1 MSKKDSQDYTDS
13 QLSFF
18 MEEAI
23 AQARLAE
30 KDGDVPI
37 GAVMVRQ
44 GQIIARGKNTR
55 ERTGDATGHAEIAAI
70 REACR
75 VTGSW
80 RLNDCDLF
88 VTLEPCLMCAGAII
102 QARIRQLYFGAY
114 DPKSG
119 MAGSAGNAFILPS
132 NHTVQITG
140 GLLAGQCGDLLRSFF
155 ERKRKTMC

>member
-1 MSKKDSQDYTDS
+1 MDKKDSQAYTRE
-13 QLSFF
+13 QAFFF
-18 MEEAI
+18 MEEAMALAKL
-23 AQARLAE
+23 AQDE
-30 KDGDVPI
+30 GEVPI

-44 GQIIARGKNTR
+44 GQIIARGRNTR
-55 ERTGDATGHAEIAAI
+55 QGSQDATGHAEISAI

-102 QARIRQLYFGAY
+102 QARIRHLYFGAY

-119 MAGSAGNAFILPS
+119 MAGSAGDAFALPA
-132 NHTVQITG
+132 NHSVGITG
-140 GLLAGQCGDLLRSFF
+140 GLLADQCGSLLRAFF
-155 ERKRKTMC
+155 ESKRGNLC